1 MIRIPRAVHEL
12 IEWEIAVAYE
22 QGYQAALADIAAG
35 HVELSAAWRPIGRRR
50 YEQKVAERLDEMRRH
65 ARKLRSDLDR
75 RSEPDRRSIGGPDRG
90 WPPVAVPG
98 RPRSEP
104 HPEPRAAA

>member
-1 MIRIPRAVHEL
+1 MRIPGAVHEL

-35 HVELSAAWRPIGRRR
+35 HVELAAAWRPIGRRR
-50 YEQKVAERLDEMRRH
+50 YDQKIAERLDEMRRH
-65 ARKLRSDLDR
+65 ARRLRSELDR
-75 RSEPDRRSIGGPDRG
+75 RSRDRGSDCG

-98 RPRSEP
+98 RPRGV
-104 HPEPRAAA
+104 RGAAA

>member
-1 MIRIPRAVHEL
+1 MRIPRAVHEQ

-22 QGYQAALADIAAG
+22 QGYQAALAEIAAG

-65 ARKLRSDLDR
+65 ARRLRLELDR
-75 RSEPDRRSIGGPDRG
+75 SSGPDRG
-90 WPPVAVPG
+90 WPPAAVPG
-98 RPRSEP
+98 RPHQHS
-104 HPEPRAAA
+104 RAAA

>member
-1 MIRIPRAVHEL
+1 MRIPRAVHEL
-12 IEWEIAVAYE
+12 VEWEIAVAYE

-35 HVELSAAWRPIGRRR
+35 HVELSAAWRPVGRRR

-65 ARKLRSDLDR
+65 ARRLRSELDR
-75 RSEPDRRSIGGPDRG
+75 RGPDLG

-98 RPRSEP
+98 RRR
-104 HPEPRAAA
+104 HEPRAAA

>member
-1 MIRIPRAVHEL
+1 VIRIPRAVHEL

-75 RSEPDRRSIGGPDRG
+75 RSEPDRG

-98 RPRSEP
+98 RPRRQP
-104 HPEPRAAA
+104 QPEPRAAA

>member
-1 MIRIPRAVHEL
+1 MRIPRAVHEQ

-65 ARKLRSDLDR
+65 ARRLRSELDR
-75 RSEPDRRSIGGPDRG
+75 RSGRGQERG

-98 RPRSEP
+98 CPRRES
-104 HPEPRAAA
+104 RAAA

>member
-1 MIRIPRAVHEL
+1 MRIPRAVHEL

-50 YEQKVAERLDEMRRH
+50 YEQKVAERLDEMRRQ
-65 ARKLRSDLDR
+65 ARRLRSELDR
-75 RSEPDRRSIGGPDRG
+75 RSGRAPDRG

-98 RPRSEP
+98 RPRRAT
-104 HPEPRAAA
+104 RAAA

>member
-1 MIRIPRAVHEL
+1 MRIPRAVHEQ

-65 ARKLRSDLDR
+65 ARRLRAGLDR
-75 RSEPDRRSIGGPDRG
+75 RSGLGRDRG

-98 RPRSEP
+98 RPRRAS
-104 HPEPRAAA
+104 RAAA

>member
-1 MIRIPRAVHEL
+1 MRIPRAVHEL

-35 HVELSAAWRPIGRRR
+35 HAELAAAWRPIGRRR

-65 ARKLRSDLDR
+65 ARRLRSDLDE
-75 RSEPDRRSIGGPDRG
+75 RSVRGRDRG

-98 RPRSEP
+98 RPR
-104 HPEPRAAA
+104 HQPRAAA